1 MSTWVKLHRRLLEW
15 EWVSDPVVLSV
26 FIQILLRTNREDK
39 RWRGHAIPRGSFI
52 TSRETIAEACGLS
65 EKQVR
70 RALDVLEMGRTI
82 SRKRAGAGQLV
93 TLEKWE
99 EYQSAA
105 RTGAVRGPTTG
116 PFEGQPQGRSRAAT
130 EEVEEEKKGKK
141 GRSTPEGVRQQP
153 VLPID
158 FGGADG
164 SEAPPVSAPPPRE
177 DRRDPN
183 VQAVID
189 HLTDKLA
196 EKDLGLSLDGT
207 VKGNRFAAANLL
219 RKLAKERPE
228 HDPLESA
235 KALIDF
241 ATSDD
246 FHARNSTKVSYL
258 FRNLAKL
265 RNDAKARRNA
275 TKTMSDEQYRESI
288 KQAAYE
294 RFGTR

>member
-1 MSTWVKLHRRLLEW
+1 MADGDYIKLSRAILTW
-15 EWVSDPVVLSV
+15 EWYYDMPVRIL
-26 FIQILLRTNREDK
+26 FIHILLNCRYQPG
-39 RWRGHAIPRGSFI
+39 RWQGLELQPGQLP
-52 TSRETIAEACGLS
+52 TSLPGLATGTGLS
-65 EKQVR
+65 MQQVR
-70 RALDVLEMGRTI
+70 TALRKLESTGEITDRSNNAFRLITV
-82 SRKRAGAGQLV
+82 KNWGKWQGQPSS
-93 TLEKWE
+93 K
-99 EYQSAA
+99 
-105 RTGAVRGPTTG
+105 RTGQQQASNRRATG
-116 PFEGQPQGRSRAAT
+116 EQQASNSTLRR
-130 EEVEEEKKGKK
+130 EEGKK

-207 VKGNRFAAANLL
+207 VKENRFAAANLL

-241 ATSDD
+241 ATSDE

-265 RNDAKARRNA
+265 RNDAKAKRSA
-275 TKTMSDEQYRESI
+275 TKSMTDDQYRESI
-288 KQAAYE
+288 KQAALE
-294 RFGTR
+294 HFGSR

>member
-15 EWVSDPVVLSV
+15 EWASDPTVLTV
-26 FIQILLRTNREDK
+26 FIQILLRTNHEDK

-52 TSRETIAEACGLS
+52 TSRETLAEACGLS

-70 RALDVLEMGRTI
+70 RALDVLEKGRTI
-82 SRKRAGAGQLV
+82 SRKRAGSGQLV

-99 EYQSAA
+99 EYQSDQ
-105 RTGAVRGPTTG
+105 RTRAVRGPTTG

-130 EEVEEEKKGKK
+130 EEGIEEKKVKK
-141 GRSTPEGVRQQP
+141 GRSTPEGVRAVAQP
-153 VLPID
+153 ELDLALVEPSPD
-158 FGGADG
+158 EPGAR
-164 SEAPPVSAPPPRE
+164 P

-183 VQAVID
+183 VQGLID
-189 HLTDKLA
+189 YLTARLA

-207 VKGNRFAAANLL
+207 VKENRFAAANLL

-228 HDPLESA
+228 HEPLESA

-241 ATSDD
+241 ATSDE

-275 TKTMSDEQYRESI
+275 TKTMTDEQYRESI
-288 KQAAYE
+288 KQAAFE